1 LADIGSLV
9 VGAVRAV
16 AGFIGTVVGL
26 QRDRPRLTIES
37 DWGVSLSGN
46 LRITVRNPGPR
57 DATMDDLYLK
67 VRSFKLGTQT
77 VRIAHLTYE
86 GKGEGGL
93 RRRIAS
99 GDRVHF
105 NLMLHLL
112 DKVLKQRGY
121 EGSCGVTP
129 VVKDGLSKAY
139 KGPSVTY
146 TIPQRSSAP

>member
-1 LADIGSLV
+1 LADTGSLV

-16 AGFIGTVVGL
+16 TGFIGAVVGL
-26 QRDRPRLTIES
+26 QRDRPRLTVES

-57 DATMDDLYLK
+57 EATMDDLYLK
-67 VRSFKLGTQT
+67 VRSYKLGTQT
-77 VRIAHLTYE
+77 VRIDHLTYE

-99 GDRVHF
+99 GDRTHF
-105 NLMLHLL
+105 NLMLDLL
-112 DKVLKQRGY
+112 NIVLKQRGY

-129 VVKDGLSKAY
+129 VVKDGLGKAY
-139 KGPSVTY
+139 KGLSVTY
-146 TIPQRSSAP
+146 IIR